1 MRLCSSCDQV
11 GHDSDPQDSEINVSV
26 GGDDLEQQEEQ
37 EKMLEKALDLQ
48 RSIENEGK
56 QKHIADQQEKL
67 SGAYSEEVADK
78 LQDAQLRTVADGPDI
93 PGHWRP
99 QVMENNDLQ
108 LPDQCTGKEGK
119 GHEFV

>member
-1 MRLCSSCDQV
+1 MCLCGSCDPV
-11 GHDSDPQDSEINVSV
+11 GRDSDPQDSEINVSV
-26 GGDDLEQQEEQ
+26 GGDDLEQLEEQ

-56 QKHIADQQEKL
+56 QKHLADQQEKC
-67 SGAYSEEVADK
+67 GAYLEEVADK

-93 PGHWRP
+93 PGDARP

-108 LPDQCTGKEGK
+108 LPDQLTGKEVK